1 MIVDTLKENF
11 EYLCVV
17 DTEFKGQQDEGQLND
32 PVCVVIKELKSSLS
46 SLLSFRSSRDSN
58 SRSSSFKLNSDD
70 IDHLVAGGLVNK
82 PLRDQSLGDPEE
94 AIFPVDSNVSAIIR
108 EVRG

>member
-32 PVCVVIKELKSSLS
+32 PVCVVIKELKSGQVHRFSIEIKGAY
-46 SLLSFRSSRDSN
+46 R
-58 SRSSSFKLNSDD
+58 
-70 IDHLVAGGLVNK
+70 
-82 PLRDQSLGDPEE
+82 
-94 AIFPVDSNVSAIIR
+94 
-108 EVRG
+108 

>member
-32 PVCVVIKELKSSLS
+32 PVCVVIKELKSGQYHKFHGPKLKLPYPPNKTLWIAHNVIAEAHTFLS
-46 SLLSFRSSRDSN
+46 YGLKLPKYWWDTFIEDKKLNFGKVARHSLL
-58 SRSSSFKLNSDD
+58 
-70 IDHLVAGGLVNK
+70 A
-82 PLRDQSLGDPEE
+82 
-94 AIFPVDSNVSAIIR
+94 A
-108 EVRG
+108 